1 MSRKI
6 LPWSIFSILSLLWAA
21 ETGNDEFLYLHT
33 ASFNF
38 HDGVPFVRV
47 HVADIP
53 APARVAGAFSAS
65 CGSQRS
71 SGDAADVTVDGYGP
85 AQVRYR
91 VAVEELTKEQLSRY
105 RDILEKTA
113 AELGRP
119 VELFS
124 AGGLFSISDRRIDN
138 REYYVAL
145 AGSFDLAAATAAQ
158 EKLREDLPA
167 RRILVIPV
175 LVAPSKAML
184 TVAGPASRIYCDR
197 FVRLTASGPLTVG
210 SFSFPAKSV
219 LFLYASAEGAVG
231 LVAEEDVEKLLYRI
245 LPGEM
250 FASAPMET
258 LKAQAVA
265 ARSDIFMQLG
275 KRHAADPFHI
285 CSEVHCQKLLWDG
298 QKIPQKFVDAVN
310 TTRGEILLYRDL
322 YVARA
327 PYSSSCGGHTESN
340 RAVWF
345 SAEQEYLTGVW
356 DTDALLKL
364 DMTRPTDVRKFLE
377 GKDGECGIALNKRFR
392 WERTFTDK
400 RMDELLASYG
410 VGRILELTPVERG
423 SSGRVW
429 KLLVGGEKGERTV
442 YGELVMRRL
451 LEDLPSSLFVIDHEK
466 GVWRFKGAGW
476 GHGVG
481 MCQMGAVGLGQKG
494 KKYREILS
502 RYYPGTT
509 VTKIY

>member
-6 LPWSIFSILSLLWAA
+6 LPWSIFSVISILWAI
-21 ETGNDEFLYLHT
+21 EGGGDEFLYLHT
-33 ASFNF
+33 ASFDF

-47 HVADIP
+47 HVADLP
-53 APARVAGAFSAS
+53 APARLTGAFSAA

-71 SGDAADVTVDGYGP
+71 VGDAAEVRADAYGP

-91 VAVEELTKEQLSRY
+91 VAVEELTKGQLARY
-105 RDILEKTA
+105 RDILEKTS
-113 AELGRP
+113 AELGKP

-124 AGGLFSISDRRIDN
+124 VGGLFSISDRRIDN
-138 REYYVAL
+138 REYYVTL
-145 AGSFDLAAATAAQ
+145 AGAFDLAAATAAQ

-175 LVAPSKAML
+175 LTAPSKATL
-184 TVAGPASRIYCDR
+184 SVGGPASRISCDR
-197 FVRLTASGPLTVG
+197 FVRVTASAPLKVG

-219 LFLYASAEGAVG
+219 LFLYASAEGAIG

-250 FASAPMET
+250 FASAPLET

-285 CSEVHCQKLLWDG
+285 CSEVHCQKLQWGD
-298 QKIPQKFVDAVN
+298 QKIPQKFVDAVDA
-310 TTRGEILLYRDL
+310 TRGEILLYRDL

-356 DTDALLKL
+356 DADIPTKL
-364 DMTRPTDVRKFLE
+364 DLTRATDVRKFLE
-377 GKDGECGIALNKRFR
+377 GKDGDCGITLNKRFR
-392 WERTFTDK
+392 WERTFTDQ

-410 VGRILELTPVERG
+410 VGHILELTPVERG

-429 KLLVGGEKGERTV
+429 KLLIGGEKGERTV

-466 GVWRFKGAGW
+466 AIWRFKGAGW

>member
-6 LPWSIFSILSLLWAA
+6 LPWSIFSALSLLWAA
-21 ETGNDEFLYLHT
+21 ETGSDEFLYLHT
-33 ASFNF
+33 ASFDF

-53 APARVAGAFSAS
+53 APARIAGRFDAS

-71 SGDAADVTVDGYGP
+71 SDDAADITVGAYGP

-105 RDILEKTA
+105 RDILEKTT
-113 AELGRP
+113 AELQRP

-124 AGGLFSISDRRIDN
+124 VGGLFSISDRRIDN
-138 REYYVAL
+138 REYYVTL

-158 EKLREDLPA
+158 EKLREDFPA

-175 LVAPSKAML
+175 LAAPSKATL
-184 TVAGPASRIYCDR
+184 TVAGSASRISCDR
-197 FVRLTASGPLTVG
+197 FVRIVASGPVTVG
-210 SFSFPAKSV
+210 AFSFPAKSV
-219 LFLYASAEGAVG
+219 LFLYAAAEGAVG

-285 CSEVHCQKLLWDG
+285 CSEVHCQKLQWDG

-310 TTRGEILLYRDL
+310 ATRGEILLYRDL

-345 SAEQEYLTGVW
+345 SAEQGYLTGVW
-356 DTDALLKL
+356 DTDTPPKL
-364 DMTRPTDVRKFLE
+364 DLTRPTDVRKFLE

-392 WERTFTDK
+392 WERTFTDQ
-400 RMDELLASYG
+400 RMDELCASYG
-410 VGRILELTPVERG
+410 VGKILELTPVERG

-429 KLLVGGEKGERTV
+429 KLLIGGEKGERAV

-451 LEDLPSSLFVIDHEK
+451 FDDLPSSLFVIDHEK

-481 MCQMGAVGLGQKG
+481 MCQMGAAGLGQKG